1 VASTPNFRIRTSLR
15 SARRATAASVALA
28 LGISACGL
36 SPQANSDL
44 SRAATGNGGAAAAGG
59 PVGAGSLSGGSNA
72 ATGLATPAG
81 GGPVSSGTGALPGGT
96 VSTGVPG
103 ATTAGGGTAAGG
115 GASSGAGTSGGQA
128 LGTLPGTAQTAA
140 YERTGISA
148 SVIHIGIHAPETGAA
163 PVPVQAFATGAKL
176 FWENHTV
183 FGHQVVMDFYDD
195 QYNPSVARQVCE
207 TMSRQDF
214 LVIGG
219 AGTDQ
224 IQACATDPVLGQTHT
239 PYFSAGVTTNGLIGL
254 PYYFAI
260 TQTYAAQ
267 SPEVYTM
274 TSNLYG
280 ADATAK
286 WAVVTENTPNFAD
299 TQQSMDQVLATH
311 HVSYCNI
318 PTPKYF
324 SESDASNAVTA
335 ARGCGAKVV
344 FLDVDPNFW
353 IDMVR
358 EATAQAYFP
367 DWVGPGI
374 TNGENLV
381 AAPVCGEQ
389 PNIKAAFLSPYMGL
403 DRQPSDFS
411 SENNPPPDSVASERD
426 LEMLVYG
433 VSQAI
438 YYAML
443 STGSIQNLTRD
454 NLIAAMPRFSAAYG
468 PQLTVLP
475 TINFNGTH
483 FGGTGAWELKLNCS
497 STEYDTAGMLSG

>member
-1 VASTPNFRIRTSLR
+1 MIWSRRTRRTAVAGVVLTFGLSSCGLAP
-15 SARRATAASVALA
+15 RAASDLGRAITAGGGSVAL
-28 LGISACGL
+28 G
-36 SPQANSDL
+36 P
-44 SRAATGNGGAAAAGG
+44 GGA
-59 PVGAGSLSGGSNA
+59 SGGA
-72 ATGLATPAG
+72 
-81 GGPVSSGTGALPGGT
+81 
-96 VSTGVPG
+96 GVPG
-103 ATTAGGGTAAGG
+103 ATGAPAAGG
-115 GASSGAGTSGGQA
+115 NGQPGQGTLAGGTVGAATGGVTAPAGGAGSGGGIATVPSSGQSA
-128 LGTLPGTAQTAA
+128 P

-148 SVIHIGIHAPETGAA
+148 TVIHIGIHAPETGAA
-163 PVPVQAFATGAKL
+163 PIPVQAFATGAKL

-224 IQACATDPVLGQTHT
+224 IQACATDPVLAQTHT
-239 PYFSAGVTTNGLIGL
+239 PYFSAGVTTNGLSGL

-260 TQTYAAQ
+260 SQTYAAQ
-267 SPEVYTM
+267 SPEVWTM

-280 ADATAK
+280 ADAKSK

-299 TQQSMDQVLATH
+299 AQQSMDQVLSAH
-311 HVSYCNI
+311 GISYCNI

-335 ARGCGAKVV
+335 AHNCGAKVV
-344 FLDVDPNFW
+344 YLDVDPNFW

-358 EATAQAYFP
+358 EATTQLFSP

-381 AAPVCGEQ
+381 AGPVCGEQ
-389 PNIKAAFLSPYMGL
+389 ANISAAFLSPYMGL
-403 DRQPSDFS
+403 DRQPPDFS
-411 SENNPPPDSVASERD
+411 AENNPAPDTVASERD
-426 LEMLVYG
+426 LELLVYG
-433 VSQAI
+433 VSQAV
-438 YYAML
+438 YDAML
-443 STGSIQNLTRD
+443 SVGSIQNLTRD
-454 NLIAAMPRFSAAYG
+454 NLVAAMAHFTASYG
-468 PQLTVLP
+468 SQLTVVP
-475 TINFNGTH
+475 TIRMNGGH

-497 STEYDTAGMLSG
+497 QGEYDTSGMLSQ